1 MLGPEGALV
10 QRVGLLGQL
19 ARLVEAALEACG
31 VGEVDHGQDRLV
43 ARRAEDAP
51 LPLQGLLEER
61 PRLRRPALVEQELAQ
76 AVYHP
81 ERVLVVGAED
91 APERLE

>member
-1 MLGPEGALV
+1 MLGPEGAPV
-10 QRVGLLGQL
+10 ERVGLLGQL
-19 ARLVEAALEACG
+19 AGRVEAALGACG

-43 ARRAEDAP
+43 RRRAEDAP

-61 PRLRRPALVEQELAQ
+61 PGLRRAALIEQQLAQ
-76 AVYHP
+76 AVHGP

-91 APERLE
+91 SPECL